1 MIRKGM
7 LLIALIILMAAIVAN
22 AAPNGLLYAWELS
35 PSYIQGSSLKAI
47 EGLNGAV
54 LGDVSY
60 VDGPFGKG
68 MVLDGSTNRVQMYK
82 GVPAGVVLPK
92 KELTLEAWVKIEN
105 RNSWRA
111 IVSYAQDNGSY
122 ERGFFMGLV
131 DGKISGYV
139 ATVRDGSGPRWDWIS
154 WDAQFDFSKWYHV
167 AFTYDGAKMVLYING
182 EAVKEST
189 QAYGDIVYPD
199 QATFALGC
207 YVDDNELEHLQGALR
222 EVRIYN
228 RALTQAEIRA
238 SVPGQAASSAP
249 QVGTSPL
256 LAAGTAKVIVLMPDG
271 TTYSGVLLSIEAD
284 MITLKLADGTS
295 RKIAVSSIAA
305 LIPAQK

>member
-1 MIRKGM
+1 MLRKVFF
-7 LLIALIILMAAIVAN
+7 LAALIALIAALAAN

-35 PSYIQGSSLKAI
+35 PSFVQGGSLKAI
-47 EGLNGAV
+47 EGLGGTVFGN
-54 LGDVSY
+54 VSF

-82 GVPAGVVLPK
+82 GAPAGVVLPK

-111 IVSYAQDNGSY
+111 IVSYAQDNGAY

-139 ATVRDGSGPRWDWIS
+139 ATARDGSGPRWDWIS
-154 WDAQFDFSKWYHV
+154 WDAQFDFTKWYHV
-167 AFTYDGAKMVLYING
+167 AFTYDGAKMRLYIDG
-182 EAVKEST
+182 EMVKESI

-222 EVRIYN
+222 EVRIYD
-228 RALTQAEIRA
+228 RALTQAEIKA
-238 SVPGQAASSAP
+238 SVPGQAASSALP
-249 QVGTSPL
+249 VGTAPL
-256 LAAGTAKVIVLMPDG
+256 LPLGTAKVMVLMPDG
-271 TTYSGVLLSIEAD
+271 TTYSGILLAVEAD
-284 MITLKLADGTS
+284 TMTIRLSDGTTK
-295 RKIAVSSIAA
+295 RLAVSSIAA
-305 LIPAQK
+305 LVPAQK